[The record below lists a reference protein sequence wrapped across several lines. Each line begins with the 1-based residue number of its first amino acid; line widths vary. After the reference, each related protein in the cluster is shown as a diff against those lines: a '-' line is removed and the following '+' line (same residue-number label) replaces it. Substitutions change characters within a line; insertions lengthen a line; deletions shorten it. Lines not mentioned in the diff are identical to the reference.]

1 MKMAEQNKAASVG
14 GVFWVSPGWDHTWDR
29 TAPSQAKNR
38 LVFQMLPH
46 LNEERMREKEEDSKY
61 KPKPLEFYQIPGCL
75 TSVPT

>member
-1 MKMAEQNKAASVG
+1 MWG
-14 GVFWVSPGWDHTWDR
+14 R

-61 KPKPLEFYQIPGCL
+61 KSKPLEFYQIPVYL
-75 TSVPT
+75 TSVPM